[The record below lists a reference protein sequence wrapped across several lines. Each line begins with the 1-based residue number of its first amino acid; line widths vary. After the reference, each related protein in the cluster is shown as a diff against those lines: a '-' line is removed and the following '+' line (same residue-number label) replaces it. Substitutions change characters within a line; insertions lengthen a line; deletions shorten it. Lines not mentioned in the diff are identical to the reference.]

1 MTLSKAVIDFG
12 LSDFCRGLSFVALSR
27 MRRLCDVA
35 CHNRIGVGRFKKL
48 GGLDKVAED
57 LHRRQSLP
65 FHDAVNTAAMLG
77 FNFND

>member
-1 MTLSKAVIDFG
+1 MNKAVIEFET
-12 LSDFCRGLSFVALSR
+12 SDFCRGLSFVALSR

-35 CHNRIGVGRFKKL
+35 CRSRIGAGRFKKL

-57 LHRRQSLP
+57 LRRRQSLP
-65 FHDAVNTAAMLG
+65 FHDAVNTAAILG

>member
-12 LSDFCRGLSFVALSR
+12 LSEVCRGLSCVAVSR

-35 CHNRIGVGRFKKL
+35 CRSRIGAGRFKKL

-57 LHRRQSLP
+57 LRRRQSLP